1 MEGVGVRENP
11 HPKEVRMNLTGL
23 QAKVLAAFLARGVPV
38 RFVLDEDGMDAL
50 AADGEGLFLDS
61 GGKIGGYKNGP
72 WKLAHVGNG
81 DFLLVTEGERPDW
94 LPIAR

>member
-1 MEGVGVRENP
+1 
-11 HPKEVRMNLTGL
+11 MNLTGL
-23 QAKVLAAFLARGVPV
+23 QAKVLAAFLSRGVPV
-38 RFVLDEDGMDAL
+38 RFVVDEDGMDVIAT
-50 AADGEGLFLDS
+50 DGEGLFLDS

-81 DFLLVTEGERPDW
+81 DFLLVTEGEKPNW